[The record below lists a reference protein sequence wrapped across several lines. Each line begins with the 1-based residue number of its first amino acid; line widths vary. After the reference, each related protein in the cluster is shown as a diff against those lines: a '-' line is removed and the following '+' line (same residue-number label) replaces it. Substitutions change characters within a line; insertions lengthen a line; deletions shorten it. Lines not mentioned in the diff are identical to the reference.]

1 MIPGAGRAWGL
12 VAWLWGPWVIAA
24 LSAPS
29 HAQTA
34 PQAPP
39 VPAPTYQDRYIAGGT
54 LSPDI
59 STGGYG
65 TSETSGLA
73 RSIRIDG
80 VVSVLDQ
87 EGADAS
93 PRAHENGVIVDAQ
106 WDTASYGAWSA
117 DAAVRTGGFPP
128 PRGRPDHR
136 TAPFSPHPRGLALRH
151 SSRAGKATRG
161 IKSTP
166 PNPPPAPT
174 RLFLGPGAEGGGG

>member
-117 DAAVRTGGFPP
+117 DAAVRTGGIF
-128 PRGRPDHR
+128 RRGGRPPDR
-136 TAPFSPHPRGLALRH
+136 APPLSPPAGGLALLDGWQ
-151 SSRAGKATRG
+151 AGNGLRELKAPAHTR
-161 IKSTP
+161 P
-166 PNPPPAPT
+166 
-174 RLFLGPGAEGGGG
+174 